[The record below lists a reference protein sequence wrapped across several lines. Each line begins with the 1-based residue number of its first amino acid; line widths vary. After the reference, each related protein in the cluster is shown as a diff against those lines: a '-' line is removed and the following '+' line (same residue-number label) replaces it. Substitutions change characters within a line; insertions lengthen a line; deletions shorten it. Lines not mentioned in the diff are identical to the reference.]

1 MGSSNKDGFEST
13 DIFENCNRHIAKLVS
28 LANSCVS
35 KYHRYESG
43 INSNSL
49 AKIADV
55 FYI

>member
-13 DIFENCNRHIAKLVS
+13 DIFENRHIAKLVS